1 MKTRIDIDDQLR
13 ARAQDLTNFKSKSEL
28 VNMALQLYVTV
39 ESQKRLEELWGKIEI
54 DEKAYE

>member
-1 MKTRIDIDDQLR
+1 MKTRIDIDDQLM
-13 ARAQDLTNFKSKSEL
+13 ASAQDLTNFKSEL